1 MIFRAT
7 LPPHHGISL
16 FSFSSFPSSSHFSQS
31 PAALLFRAV
40 KPKSVDGVLRL
51 RPIAQS
57 SRSLPVSSHA
67 LGSHAGTSGN
77 IVSETSSSN
86 IMGESSLLIVGPG
99 VLGKLVAE
107 KWQQDY
113 PGCHIFGQT
122 MTTEHHD
129 DLVKLGI
136 KPSLSGR
143 SDREYPNIIFC
154 APPSRTADY
163 PGDVRVALSNWNG
176 EGSFLF
182 TSSTA
187 VYDCNDE
194 QLCDEDYPVVP
205 IGRSPRTDVLLK
217 AESAV
222 LEAGGCVLRLSGLY
236 SADRGAHV
244 YYLKKGVV
252 DVHPDGILNL
262 IHYEDAAS
270 LAIAIMK
277 RKLRGRIFL
286 GCDNNPISRK
296 EIMDCVNR
304 SRKYSGK
311 FQGFTGNTDKPG
323 KKMNNS
329 KTRAEIGWEPKYSS
343 LSHFLDQAS

>member
-1 MIFRAT
+1 MLLRAT

-16 FSFSSFPSSSHFSQS
+16 FSFSSSTYSCYFSQS
-31 PAALLFRAV
+31 PAASLFRAV
-40 KPKSVDGVLRL
+40 KPKSVDGVLRF

-57 SRSLPVSSHA
+57 SRSSPVSSHE
-67 LGSHAGTSGN
+67 LGTSGN
-77 IVSETSSSN
+77 IVSETTSSN

-136 KPSLSGR
+136 KPSLSGK

-154 APPSRTADY
+154 APPSRTTDY

-194 QLCDEDYPVVP
+194 QLCD
-205 IGRSPRTDVLLK
+205 
-217 AESAV
+217 
-222 LEAGGCVLRLSGLY
+222 
-236 SADRGAHV
+236 
-244 YYLKKGVV
+244 
-252 DVHPDGILNL
+252 
-262 IHYEDAAS
+262 EDAAS

-304 SRKYSGK
+304 SRKYSGN

>member
-1 MIFRAT
+1 MLLRAT
-7 LPPHHGISL
+7 LPPHHGISQ
-16 FSFSSFPSSSHFSQS
+16 FSFSSFPSSCYFSQS
-31 PAALLFRAV
+31 PAAILFRAV
-40 KPKSVDGVLRL
+40 KAKSVDGVLRL
-51 RPIAQS
+51 RPIALS
-57 SRSLPVSSHA
+57 SRSLPVASHA
-67 LGSHAGTSGN
+67 LGTSGN

-86 IMGESSLLIVGPG
+86 IMDESSLLIVGPG

-143 SDREYPNIIFC
+143 SERVYPNIIFC
-154 APPSRTADY
+154 APPSRTTDY

-222 LEAGGCVLRLSGLY
+222 LEAGGCVLRL
-236 SADRGAHV
+236 
-244 YYLKKGVV
+244 
-252 DVHPDGILNL
+252 
-262 IHYEDAAS
+262 DAAS

-277 RKLRGRIFL
+277 RKLRSRIFL

-304 SRKYSGK
+304 SGKYSGK
-311 FQGFTGNTDKPG
+311 FDGFTGNTDKPG

-343 LSHFLDQAS
+343 FSHFLDQVS

>member
-1 MIFRAT
+1 MLLRAT
-7 LPPHHGISL
+7 LPPHHGISQ
-16 FSFSSFPSSSHFSQS
+16 FSFSSFPSSCYFSQS
-31 PAALLFRAV
+31 PAAILFRAV
-40 KPKSVDGVLRL
+40 KAKSVDGVLRL
-51 RPIAQS
+51 RPIALS
-57 SRSLPVSSHA
+57 SRSLPVASHA

-86 IMGESSLLIVGPG
+86 IMDESSLLIVGPG

-143 SDREYPNIIFC
+143 SERVYPNIIFC
-154 APPSRTADY
+154 APPSRTTDY

-194 QLCDEDYPVVP
+194 QLCDED
-205 IGRSPRTDVLLK
+205 
-217 AESAV
+217 
-222 LEAGGCVLRLSGLY
+222 
-236 SADRGAHV
+236 
-244 YYLKKGVV
+244 
-252 DVHPDGILNL
+252 
-262 IHYEDAAS
+262 AAS

-277 RKLRGRIFL
+277 RKLRSRIFL

-304 SRKYSGK
+304 SGKYSGK
-311 FQGFTGNTDKPG
+311 FDGFTGNTDKPG

-343 LSHFLDQAS
+343 FSHFLDQVS